1 MLNKNNMNIK
11 DKAKQ
16 FVEVVKIH
24 LQNESIT
31 DDFSYYAFLLSLL
44 PIPGVQQVGQTVD
57 RIFASKSLKT
67 RLDKI
72 WSEINSANDRILT
85 IEDEFLKLQE
95 IAGTVKYNKH
105 LEEQVNDV
113 TKTIV
118 SELQEQTEWVVE
130 TENWSCQSILNS
142 IVEADFAQIIAR
154 NNSMNTIE
162 NSEIKAKKTYL
173 HASNNSQNFVDKT
186 KFTINNGGVEM
197 NGIYT
202 QGNIDVEGSR
212 IGFGEGSALIFGGNP
227 NLVSGN
233 CPYCQI
239 LLKVDKRKL
248 KRDRQIQCY
257 NCKKTMSFTI
267 N

>member
-1 MLNKNNMNIK
+1 MNII

-16 FVEVVKIH
+16 FLEVVKIH
-24 LQNESIT
+24 LQNEHLT
-31 DDFSYYAFLLSLL
+31 DDFSFYAFLLSLL

-57 RIFASKSLKT
+57 RIFANKSLKN
-67 RLDKI
+67 RLDNI
-72 WSEINSANDRILT
+72 WNEINSANDRISS

-95 IAGTVKYNKH
+95 IAGTIKYNKN
-105 LEEQVNDV
+105 LDDQLNEV
-113 TKTIV
+113 TQTIV

-130 TENWSCQSILNS
+130 TENWSYQSILNS

-154 NNSMNTIE
+154 NNSVNTIE
-162 NSEIKAKKTYL
+162 NSEIKAKKTHL

-186 KFTINNGGVEM
+186 KFTSNEGGVEM
-197 NGIYT
+197 NGIST
-202 QGNIDVEGSR
+202 QGNIFVEGSG

-233 CPYCQI
+233 CPFCQTMLQI
-239 LLKVDKRKL
+239 DKRQL
-248 KRDRQIQCY
+248 SGYSQVQCH
-257 NCKKTMSFTI
+257 NCKRTMSFTI